1 MAPLSAPLLGLLATL
16 ILTGCGHSPP
26 VDETGAPSAAERA
39 RAAPPQPAADAPRRY
54 TVRRGDTLWDIASR
68 FFEDP
73 WRWPGIWAR
82 NDQVANPHLIFPGD
96 TLVLRDGHLAIERG
110 LPVTRLSPRV
120 REKPLP
126 AAIPAVD
133 PRRIEPF
140 LRHARLVRPDEW
152 ARAPRVVATEG
163 DRLMV
168 GTPGQ
173 RVFVRSGVRRG
184 APAGKVRLAARGAA
198 VTAPASGRILAH
210 WLQPVA
216 EGRRVADGDPATV
229 RLARVRRPVR
239 GGERVL
245 AVTEPEPPR
254 RLRAAPA
261 GAELTVVAIPGRLAH
276 AGTHDTVVLHGEGA
290 RRGSIYRL
298 RREGGSA
305 RDPES
310 GKEVV
315 LPGRSIA
322 WAVVYRTDGDL
333 ALALLVRAEEAVV
346 AGERAVAPVRGA
358 GS

>member
-16 ILTGCGHSPP
+16 ILAGCGHSPP
-26 VDETGAPSAAERA
+26 ADETGPAPSTAAGT

-68 FFEDP
+68 FFDDP
-73 WRWPGIWAR
+73 WRWPGIWGQ
-82 NDQVANPHLIFPGD
+82 NDHVTNPHLLFPGD
-96 TLVLRDGHLAIERG
+96 TLVLRDGRLEIERG
-110 LPVTRLSPRV
+110 LPVTRLSPAV
-120 REKPLP
+120 REAPLP

-133 PRRIEPF
+133 PARIEPF
-140 LRHARLVRPDEW
+140 LRHARLVRPGEW
-152 ARAPRVVATEG
+152 ADAPRVLATEG

-173 RVFVRSGVRRG
+173 RVFVRGG
-184 APAGKVRLAARGAA
+184 APAGRVRLAARGEE
-198 VTAPASGRILAH
+198 VIHPGSGRVLAH

-239 GGERVL
+239 GGQRVL

-261 GAELTVVAIPGRLAH
+261 GADLAVVAIPGRLAH
-276 AGTHDTVVLHGEGA
+276 AGTHDTVVLHGEGV
-290 RRGSIYRL
+290 RRGSICRL

-310 GKEVV
+310 GEEVA

-346 AGERAVAPVRGA
+346 AGDRAVAPGRGS

>member
-1 MAPLSAPLLGLLATL
+1 MAPLSTPLLGLLAAL
-16 ILTGCGHSPP
+16 LLTACGHTPPDPDAGADPEPSTDVTGKSSP
-26 VDETGAPSAAERA
+26 R
-39 RAAPPQPAADAPRRY
+39 PAADAPRRY

-73 WRWPGIWAR
+73 WRWPGIWAK
-82 NDQVANPHLIFPGD
+82 NEQVANPHLIFPGD
-96 TLVLRDGHLAIERG
+96 TLVLRDGQLAIERG

-120 REKPLP
+120 REEPLP

-133 PRRIEPF
+133 PDRLEPF

-163 DRLMV
+163 ERLMV

-173 RVFVRSGVRRG
+173 RVFVRGG
-184 APAGKVRLAARGAA
+184 TPAGRLRLAARGQA
-198 VTAPASGRILAH
+198 VTHPGSDRTLAH

-229 RLARVRRPVR
+229 RLNRVRRPVR

-261 GAELTVVAIPGRLAH
+261 GADFTVVAIPGRLAH

-298 RREGGSA
+298 RREGGTT

-310 GKEVV
+310 GEEVV

-322 WAVVYRTDGDL
+322 WAVVYRTDEDL

-346 AGERAVAPVRGA
+346 AGDRAVAPARGA
-358 GS
+358 DS